1 MLGAGQNNRRGCR
14 YHQGQLPHRNDEF
27 LVFLDRSRDH
37 KVRKMIARGAIQ
49 EKGIGQKG
57 IGQIDTTDKARAA
70 FARPYLGGMTELL
83 APRNMQDPDG
93 IGFESCDFVGGVQ
106 LSDRNAE

>member
-1 MLGAGQNNRRGCR
+1 
-14 YHQGQLPHRNDEF
+14 
-27 LVFLDRSRDH
+27 
-37 KVRKMIARGAIQ
+37 MIARGAIQ
-49 EKGIGQKG
+49 EKG

-93 IGFESCDFVGGVQ
+93 IGFESCDLVEGVE
-106 LSDRNAE
+106 LFDRNAE